1 MPREIYV
8 IDCENRRRG
17 KDWNGDSTRAH
28 EHEIITK
35 ERIDSYFEFLQN
47 RAGKIVEYIQDKEKK
62 KLWIIGGSYTVFSL
76 VATVMVKILTS
87 QSENI
92 PSLLALPSI
101 VLFSL
106 FVIGV
111 VLIYTSIIKLIL
123 ALKAD
128 CILATRQLNCLRQ
141 SINSVIFSYIEKKY
155 PRRLPED
162 RPGQDELVGTILDT
176 RTNYWEFYGCHD
188 KYPLD
193 NLTFRSTYDKKSIYF
208 RSADIYSV
216 VIIAIF
222 TSLLIMTPFGFLMAH
237 IREKESLTAIDGFLL
252 GGISCIAL
260 VAFLTLVG
268 VTVYVEMKRIEKY
281 LKAGQPFDSACTQ

>member
-1 MPREIYV
+1 MPKTRYV
-8 IDCENRRRG
+8 IDCDKRSSSREE
-17 KDWNGDSTRAH
+17 DWNGVDDRLA
-28 EHEIITK
+28 ENEKITK
-35 ERIDSYFEFLQN
+35 QRIDGYFNFLQN
-47 RAGKIVEYIQDKEKK
+47 RAEKIVEYIKDKEKK

-87 QSENI
+87 QIDNI
-92 PSLLALPSI
+92 PSMLALPSI

-106 FVIGV
+106 FVVGV
-111 VLIYTSIIKLIL
+111 VLIYTSIIKFIL

-141 SINSVIFSYIEKKY
+141 SINSVIFSYLETKY
-155 PRRLPED
+155 PKCLPAERRDHEALE
-162 RPGQDELVGTILDT
+162 GTILDKNT
-176 RTNYWEFYGCHD
+176 KYWEFYGCHD

-193 NLTFRSTYDKKSIYF
+193 NLAFRKTYDRKSIYF

-237 IREKESLTAIDGFLL
+237 IKESESLSAIDGFML
-252 GGISCIAL
+252 GGISCISLAAFLAL
-260 VAFLTLVG
+260 VGA
-268 VTVYVEMKRIEKY
+268 TVHVEMKRIKKY
-281 LKAGQPFDSACTQ
+281 LEAGQPFEK